1 MNPAPLTVDPR
12 TRLTPTTRV
21 IEQKVAG
28 SRVLLDPDNSRHYAL
43 DELSGRIWDLSAR
56 GLSVGELI
64 AALEDE
70 LEAEPETEERDVRRV
85 LGEMMAEKLLLV
97 AEAPDESA
105 A

>member
-28 SRVLLDPDNSRHYAL
+28 SRVLLDPDNGRHYAL

-64 AALEDE
+64 AALQDE
-70 LEAEPETEERDVRRV
+70 LEERDVRRE